1 LPSIWRWA
9 FSNIETGQMRSK
21 VGALPLVLVGFLLA
35 SCASPRGL
43 DEPQVQIP
51 ALKPG
56 YGRVYFTRPGEL
68 TGSAV
73 QPEIR
78 MNNEVVGRSVPG
90 GFTYVDRPPG
100 QYAVT
105 TATEVENAVTFRLAA
120 GETKYIK
127 TAVTPG
133 ILVGHVTPTL
143 EFPEQGQSEISR
155 LRYVG
160 PKL

>member
-1 LPSIWRWA
+1 
-9 FSNIETGQMRSK
+9 MRSK
-21 VGALPLVLVGFLLA
+21 IGAVPLLLAGFLLA

-43 DEPQVQIP
+43 DEPPLQIP

-56 YGRVYFTRPGEL
+56 YGRIYFTRSGDYVGAAL
-68 TGSAV
+68 

-90 GFTYVDRPPG
+90 GFSYVDRPPG
-100 QYAVT
+100 KYAVT
-105 TATEVENAVTFRLAA
+105 TATEVENAVTFQLAS

-127 TAVTPG
+127 TAVSAG

-143 EFPEQGQSEISR
+143 EFPEQGQSDVSQ

-160 PKL
+160 PAF

>member
-1 LPSIWRWA
+1 
-9 FSNIETGQMRSK
+9 MKSK
-21 VGALPLVLVGFLLA
+21 IGALPLLLVGFLLA

-43 DEPQVQIP
+43 DEPAFRLP
-51 ALKPG
+51 PLKPG
-56 YGRVYFTRPGEL
+56 FGRVYFTRPGEFA
-68 TGSAV
+68 GGAV

-90 GFTYVDRPPG
+90 GFTFVDRPPG
-100 QYAVT
+100 KYVVT
-105 TATEVENAVTFRLAA
+105 TATEVENVVTFQLAA
-120 GETKYIK
+120 GESKYIK

-143 EFPEQGQSEISR
+143 EFPEQGQSDINR

>member
-1 LPSIWRWA
+1 M
-9 FSNIETGQMRSK
+9 GSK
-21 VGALPLVLVGFLLA
+21 IGALPLVFVGFLLA
-35 SCASPRGL
+35 SCASPRGV
-43 DEPQVQIP
+43 DEAPLQLP

-56 YGRVYFTRPGEL
+56 FGRVYFTRPSEL
-68 TGSAV
+68 TGVAI

-90 GFTYVDRPPG
+90 GFSYVDRPPG
-100 QYAVT
+100 KYAVT
-105 TATEVENAVTFRLAA
+105 TATEVENAVTFQLAA

-127 TAVTPG
+127 TRVTPG

-143 EFPEQGQSEISR
+143 EFPEQGQSDVSR

-160 PKL
+160 P

>member
-1 LPSIWRWA
+1 
-9 FSNIETGQMRSK
+9 MRSRI
-21 VGALPLVLVGFLLA
+21 GALPLLLVGFLLA

-43 DEPQVQIP
+43 DEPPLQIP

-56 YGRVYFTRPGEL
+56 YGRVYFTRAADYV
-68 TGSAV
+68 GSAI

-90 GFTYVDRPPG
+90 GFSYVDRPPG
-100 QYAVT
+100 KYAVT
-105 TATEVENAVTFRLAA
+105 TATEVENAVTFQLAA
-120 GETKYIK
+120 GESKYIK
-127 TAVTPG
+127 TSVSAG

-143 EFPEQGQSEISR
+143 EFPEQGQSDVSS

-160 PKL
+160 PQF

>member
-1 LPSIWRWA
+1 
-9 FSNIETGQMRSK
+9 MRSK
-21 VGALPLVLVGFLLA
+21 IGALPLLLVGFLLA

-43 DEPQVQIP
+43 DEPPLQIP

-56 YGRVYFTRPGEL
+56 YGRVYFTRPAEL
-68 TGSAV
+68 AGSAI

-90 GFTYVDRPPG
+90 GFSYVDRAPG
-100 QYAVT
+100 KYAVT
-105 TATEVENAVTFRLAA
+105 TATEVENAVTFQLAA

-143 EFPEQGQSEISR
+143 EFPEQGQSDISR
-155 LRYVG
+155 LSYVG
-160 PKL
+160 PKF

>member
-1 LPSIWRWA
+1 
-9 FSNIETGQMRSK
+9 MRSK
-21 VGALPLVLVGFLLA
+21 VGALALLLVGFSLA
-35 SCASPRGL
+35 SCASPRGI
-43 DEPQVQIP
+43 DEPPLQIP

-56 YGRVYFTRPGEL
+56 YGRVYFTRPGEF
-68 TGSAV
+68 GGAAV

-90 GFTYVDRPPG
+90 GFSFVDRPPG
-100 QYAVT
+100 KYAVT
-105 TATEVENAVTFRLAA
+105 TATEVENAVTFQLSA

-143 EFPEQGQSEISR
+143 EFPEQGQSDIGS

-160 PKL
+160 PKF

>member
-1 LPSIWRWA
+1 
-9 FSNIETGQMRSK
+9 MRAK
-21 VGALPLVLVGFLLA
+21 IGALPLLLAGFLLA

-43 DEPQVQIP
+43 DEPPTQLP
-51 ALKPG
+51 PLKSG
-56 YGRVYFTRPGEL
+56 FGRVYFTRPGEL

-78 MNNEVVGRSVPG
+78 MNNEVVARSVPG
-90 GFTYVDRPPG
+90 GFSFVDRPPG
-100 QYAVT
+100 KYAVT
-105 TATEVENAVTFRLAA
+105 TTTEVENAVTFQLAS

-143 EFPEQGQSEISR
+143 EFPEQGQSDISR